1 MEERL
6 VFLSWPCWQGWSLVA
21 VPEFESGIKGIG
33 GITISKGFLCGWTS
47 PDCWGSEE
55 VGHAPAHIGFWPPSS
70 RCFLQSRET
79 GNQKAPVVF
88 LKKPPSRDGFMEH
101 LLLVLLSC
109 IRRTPVQATD
119 EDHMGS
125 APFASPS
132 VSGQTR
138 AGQCS
143 LKH

>member
-1 MEERL
+1 M
-6 VFLSWPCWQGWSLVA
+6 A
-21 VPEFESGIKGIG
+21 
-33 GITISKGFLCGWTS
+33 
-47 PDCWGSEE
+47 
-55 VGHAPAHIGFWPPSS
+55 
-70 RCFLQSRET
+70 
-79 GNQKAPVVF
+79 F

-109 IRRTPVQATD
+109 IRRTLIQATD
-119 EDHMGS
+119 EDRLGS

-132 VSGQTR
+132 VSGQIR